1 MTEREI
7 ASQVNVDQST
17 VSRYITALKKM
28 SQQFIFDLAKA
39 DLAYYYKQS
48 LDGIEEA
55 IKEAWSLIRKMNHLV
70 LCLIK

>member
-17 VSRYITALKKM
+17 VSRYITALIKM

>member
-1 MTEREI
+1 
-7 ASQVNVDQST
+7 
-17 VSRYITALKKM
+17 M
-28 SQQFIFDLAKA
+28 SQQFIFDLTKS

>member
-1 MTEREI
+1 
-7 ASQVNVDQST
+7 
-17 VSRYITALKKM
+17 M

-55 IKEAWSLIRKMNHLV
+55 IKEA
-70 LCLIK
+70 CLLSEK

>member
-1 MTEREI
+1 MTKREI

-28 SQQFIFDLAKA
+28 SQQFIFDLAKS

-55 IKEAWSLIRKMNHLV
+55 IKEA
-70 LCLIK
+70 CLLSEK

>member
-28 SQQFIFDLAKA
+28 SQQFIFDLA
-39 DLAYYYKQS
+39 YYYKQS